1 MKITEISKPIATRK
15 LSVGSE
21 AVVVT
26 IGKPELFEDGN
37 DYYCPYAIDFLGK
50 KKMSYAGGAD
60 AVQAIQLAMQKIGVD
75 LAYLKTPSNERVTWM
90 SDSPG
95 ETGFPAE

>member
-1 MKITEISKPIATRK
+1 MKITEIVNPIATRT
-15 LSVGSE
+15 LSAGSDD
-21 AVVVT
+21 VVVT
-26 IGKPELFEDGN
+26 IGKPELFKDGN

-75 LAYLKTPSNERVTWM
+75 LAYLKTPSNEPISWIGGG
-90 SDSPG
+90 PG
-95 ETGFPAE
+95 DTGFPAE